1 MRYDSL
7 KMFEVYE
14 KIESLNNEID
24 GSLTDF
30 IIHANQLVELSEDD
44 YQIEKTIRLNKIS
57 LKDYILNS
65 SCCLTLKEN
74 NITHYSLE
82 ELEQFLI
89 QYEERFHEDLSRYY
103 LAISLYQ
110 QLENIES
117 LVDSKI
123 EMEITAV
130 SYYYGDIQLIKKQD
144 KKEYETL
151 YGAIKEAIAI
161 DYKHDKLTHQEYLIY
176 IKLVDDIFEFYNI
189 GYPNFFD
196 YQ

>member
-7 KMFEVYE
+7 KIFEVYE
-14 KIESLNNEID
+14 KIEILNNEID

-82 ELEQFLI
+82 ELERFLI

-161 DYKHDKLTHQEYLIY
+161 DYKHDRLTHQEYLIY

>member
-24 GSLTDF
+24 GSLTNF
-30 IIHANQLVELSEDD
+30 VIHANQLVELSEDD

-65 SCCLTLKEN
+65 SCCLTD
-74 NITHYSLE
+74 ITHYSLE
-82 ELEQFLI
+82 ELEQFLV

-130 SYYYGDIQLIKKQD
+130 SYYYGDIQFIKKHD

>member
-7 KMFEVYE
+7 KIFEVYE
-14 KIESLNNEID
+14 KIEILNNEID

-82 ELEQFLI
+82 ELERFLI

>member
-24 GSLTDF
+24 GSLTNF
-30 IIHANQLVELSEDD
+30 VIHANQLVELSEDD

-74 NITHYSLE
+74 DITHYSLE
-82 ELEQFLI
+82 DLKKFLV

-130 SYYYGDIQLIKKQD
+130 SYYYGDIQLIKKHD

>member
-57 LKDYILNS
+57 LK
-65 SCCLTLKEN
+65 N

-151 YGAIKEAIAI
+151 YGAIKEAIDI

>member
-74 NITHYSLE
+74 DIAHYSLE
-82 ELEQFLI
+82 DLKKFLV
-89 QYEERFHEDLSRYY
+89 QYEEKFHEDLSRYY
-103 LAISLYQ
+103 LAIS
-110 QLENIES
+110 
-117 LVDSKI
+117 
-123 EMEITAV
+123 
-130 SYYYGDIQLIKKQD
+130 
-144 KKEYETL
+144 
-151 YGAIKEAIAI
+151 
-161 DYKHDKLTHQEYLIY
+161 
-176 IKLVDDIFEFYNI
+176 F
-189 GYPNFFD
+189 
-196 YQ
+196 

>member
-1 MRYDSL
+1 MGYDSL

-130 SYYYGDIQLIKKQD
+130 SYYYGDIQFIKKHD

>member
-74 NITHYSLE
+74 NITHYFLE

-130 SYYYGDIQLIKKQD
+130 SYYYGDIQFIKKHD

>member
-74 NITHYSLE
+74 DITHYSLE
-82 ELEQFLI
+82 ELEQFLV

-117 LVDSKI
+117 LVNSKI

>member
-130 SYYYGDIQLIKKQD
+130 SYYYGDIQFIKKHD

>member
-24 GSLTDF
+24 GSLTNF
-30 IIHANQLVELSEDD
+30 VIHANQLVELSEDD

-74 NITHYSLE
+74 DITHYSLE
-82 ELEQFLI
+82 ELEQFLV

-130 SYYYGDIQLIKKQD
+130 SYYYGDIQFIKKHD

>member
-7 KMFEVYE
+7 KIFEVYE
-14 KIESLNNEID
+14 KIEILNNEID

-82 ELEQFLI
+82 ELERFLI

-189 GYPNFFD
+189 AYPNFFD

>member
-1 MRYDSL
+1 MSL
-7 KMFEVYE
+7 FTSPF
-14 KIESLNNEID
+14 IAPFNNSSI
-24 GSLTDF
+24 SIPSKNLPLYSFPSF
-30 IIHANQLVELSEDD
+30 IKS
-44 YQIEKTIRLNKIS
+44 S
-57 LKDYILNS
+57 ILNS

-151 YGAIKEAIAI
+151 CGAIKEAIDI

>member
-14 KIESLNNEID
+14 KIEILNNEID

-65 SCCLTLKEN
+65 SCSLTLKEN

-151 YGAIKEAIAI
+151 YGAIKEAIDI

>member
-82 ELEQFLI
+82 ELEQFLV

-130 SYYYGDIQLIKKQD
+130 SYYYGDIQFIKKHD

>member
-117 LVDSKI
+117 LVNSKI

>member
-189 GYPNFFD
+189 AYPNFFD